1 LKQNIKSQAST
12 QNKAFS
18 AGSRPQQRRALEI
31 MGWIVLSLL
40 IITGLSSVIGR
51 ASFLNDAI
59 SIAPVDPILEFGAFD
74 SRYYTNLAATVL
86 HLLPGLLIFILGP
99 IQFMPNLRT
108 RYLKWHRISGQVY
121 VASGFTG
128 AVSGFI
134 IGAIDPFMGFTGQ
147 GFNEAMATAFLSA
160 YVFFCLTMAIYRIRN
175 KRIGPHREWM
185 IRGFALMTAIATERL
200 LLIAFQATLDVDIG
214 ILFGTTFW
222 MAAILNLSV
231 AESWINLTR
240 TPGNGTAHWKD
251 LDRRAKSA

>member
-1 LKQNIKSQAST
+1 
-12 QNKAFS
+12 
-18 AGSRPQQRRALEI
+18 
-31 MGWIVLSLL
+31 
-40 IITGLSSVIGR
+40 
-51 ASFLNDAI
+51 
-59 SIAPVDPILEFGAFD
+59 
-74 SRYYTNLAATVL
+74 
-86 HLLPGLLIFILGP
+86 
-99 IQFMPNLRT
+99 
-108 RYLKWHRISGQVY
+108 
-121 VASGFTG
+121 
-128 AVSGFI
+128 
-134 IGAIDPFMGFTGQ
+134 MGFTGQ

-222 MAAILNLSV
+222 MAAILNLAV